1 MVNYNM
7 YLDFWEVAY
16 GYHVKSKGRDL
27 DDTFSITM
35 ELERPLLYDELKN
48 EEFIEEEK
56 NKNNNLIKIITG
68 IIVIGIVSLFIW
80 ANDSYKPQALAK
92 EALISDNTVEVKI
105 DKFISFTPKKIEAT
119 KGFIFYPGAKVDP
132 ESYAPLC
139 RKIAEQGYEVVIVN
153 MPMNLAILSY
163 NRGEKVINE
172 YSNIKNW
179 VVGGHSLG
187 GTMAAKFASENT
199 AVDGAVLLSSY
210 PIGDELKN
218 MGKEV
223 LSIWGSKDGIV
234 NSENLIKSKEKLPE
248 DTTYVEIEGANHS
261 QFGDYGDQKG
271 DDSPI
276 INREE
281 QIDIAAK
288 NIINFINTIK

>member
-1 MVNYNM
+1 MK
-7 YLDFWEVAY
+7 DD
-16 GYHVKSKGRDL
+16 VKSKGRDL

-48 EEFIEEEK
+48 EELIKEEK

-105 DKFISFTPKKIEAT
+105 DKFISFTPKNIEVT

-139 RKIAEQGYEVVIVN
+139 RKIAEQGYEVVIVK

-199 AVDGAVLLSSY
+199 AVDGVVLLSSY

-234 NSENLIKSKEKLPE
+234 NFEKLIKSKEKLPE

-261 QFGDYGDQKG
+261 QFGDYGEQKG

-288 NIINFINTIK
+288 DIINFISTIK

>member
-1 MVNYNM
+1 MK
-7 YLDFWEVAY
+7 DD
-16 GYHVKSKGRDL
+16 VKSKGRDL

-48 EEFIEEEK
+48 EEFIEEER

-80 ANDSYKPQALAK
+80 ANDSYKPQELAK

-105 DKFISFTPKKIEAT
+105 DKFISFTPKNIEAT

-172 YSNIKNW
+172 YSNIKKW

-199 AVDGAVLLSSY
+199 AVDGVVLLSSY

-234 NSENLIKSKEKLPE
+234 NFENLIKSKEKLPE

-261 QFGDYGDQKG
+261 QFGDYGEQKG

>member
-1 MVNYNM
+1 MK
-7 YLDFWEVAY
+7 DD
-16 GYHVKSKGRDL
+16 VKSKGRNL

-48 EEFIEEEK
+48 EEFIKEEK

-68 IIVIGIVSLFIW
+68 IIVIGIVGLFIW

-105 DKFISFTPKKIEAT
+105 DKFISFTPKNIEVT

-139 RKIAEQGYEVVIVN
+139 RKIAEQGYEVVIVK
-153 MPMNLAILSY
+153 MPMNLAIFSY
-163 NRGEKVINE
+163 NRGEKVIDE
-172 YSNIKNW
+172 YSNIKKW

-187 GTMAAKFASENT
+187 GTMAAKFASENS
-199 AVDGAVLLSSY
+199 AVDGVVLLSSY
-210 PIGDELKN
+210 PIGDELKS

-234 NSENLIKSKEKLPE
+234 NFEKLIKSKEKLPE

-261 QFGDYGDQKG
+261 QFGDYGEQRG
-271 DDSPI
+271 DDTPI

-281 QIDIAAK
+281 QMDIAAK
-288 NIINFINTIK
+288 DIIKFMSAIK

>member
-1 MVNYNM
+1 MK
-7 YLDFWEVAY
+7 DD
-16 GYHVKSKGRDL
+16 VKSKGRDL

-48 EEFIEEEK
+48 EEFIEEER

-172 YSNIKNW
+172 YSNIKKW

-199 AVDGAVLLSSY
+199 AVDGVVLLSSY

-234 NSENLIKSKEKLPE
+234 NFENLIKSKEKLPE

-261 QFGDYGDQKG
+261 QFGDYGEQKG

>member
-1 MVNYNM
+1 MK
-7 YLDFWEVAY
+7 DD
-16 GYHVKSKGRDL
+16 VKSKGRDL

-68 IIVIGIVSLFIW
+68 IIVIGIVGLFIW

-105 DKFISFTPKKIEAT
+105 DKFISFTPKNIEVT

-199 AVDGAVLLSSY
+199 AVDGVVLLSSY
-210 PIGDELKN
+210 TIGDELKN

-234 NSENLIKSKEKLPE
+234 NFENLIKSKEKLPE

>member
-1 MVNYNM
+1 MK
-7 YLDFWEVAY
+7 DD
-16 GYHVKSKGRDL
+16 VKSKGRDL

-48 EEFIEEEK
+48 EEFIEEER

-80 ANDSYKPQALAK
+80 ANDSYKPQELAK

-105 DKFISFTPKKIEAT
+105 DKFISFTPKNIEAT

-172 YSNIKNW
+172 YSNIKKW

-199 AVDGAVLLSSY
+199 AVDGVVLLSSY

-218 MGKEV
+218 MGKDV

-234 NSENLIKSKEKLPE
+234 NFENLIKSKEKLPE

-261 QFGDYGDQKG
+261 QFGDYGEQKG

>member
-1 MVNYNM
+1 MK
-7 YLDFWEVAY
+7 DD
-16 GYHVKSKGRDL
+16 VKSKGRNL

-48 EEFIEEEK
+48 EVFIEEDRK
-56 NKNNNLIKIITG
+56 NKNNNLMKIIIGT
-68 IIVIGIVSLFIW
+68 IVIGIIGLFIW
-80 ANDSYKPQALAK
+80 ANDSYKPQELAK

-105 DKFISFTPKKIEAT
+105 DKFISFTPKNIEAT
-119 KGFIFYPGAKVDP
+119 KGFIFYPGAKVEP

-139 RKIAEQGYEVVIVN
+139 RRIAEQGYEVVIVN
-153 MPMNLAILSY
+153 MPMNLAVFSY
-163 NRGEKVINE
+163 NRGEKVIDE
-172 YSNIKNW
+172 YSNIKKW

-187 GTMAAKFASENT
+187 GTMAAKFASENS
-199 AVDGAVLLSSY
+199 AVDGVVLLSSY
-210 PIGDELKN
+210 PIGDELKS

-234 NSENLIKSKEKLPE
+234 NFEKLIKSKEKLPE

-261 QFGDYGDQKG
+261 QFGDYGEQRG
-271 DDSPI
+271 DDTPI

-281 QIDIAAK
+281 QMDIAAK
-288 NIINFINTIK
+288 DIIKFMSAIK

>member
-1 MVNYNM
+1 MK
-7 YLDFWEVAY
+7 DD
-16 GYHVKSKGRDL
+16 VKSKGRDL

-48 EEFIEEEK
+48 EEFIEEER

-80 ANDSYKPQALAK
+80 ANDSYKPQELAK

-105 DKFISFTPKKIEAT
+105 DKFISFTPKNIEAT

-172 YSNIKNW
+172 YSNIKKW

-199 AVDGAVLLSSY
+199 AVDGVVLLSSY

-234 NSENLIKSKEKLPE
+234 NFENLIKSKEKLPE

>member
-1 MVNYNM
+1 MK
-7 YLDFWEVAY
+7 DD
-16 GYHVKSKGRDL
+16 VKSKGRDL

-68 IIVIGIVSLFIW
+68 IIVIGIVGLFIW

-139 RKIAEQGYEVVIVN
+139 RKIAEQGYEVVIVK

-199 AVDGAVLLSSY
+199 AVDGVVLLSSY

-234 NSENLIKSKEKLPE
+234 NFENLIKSKEKLPE

>member
-1 MVNYNM
+1 MK
-7 YLDFWEVAY
+7 DD
-16 GYHVKSKGRDL
+16 VKSKGRDL

-48 EEFIEEEK
+48 EEFIEEER

-68 IIVIGIVSLFIW
+68 IIVIGIVGLFIW

-105 DKFISFTPKKIEAT
+105 DKFISFTPKNIEAT

-199 AVDGAVLLSSY
+199 AVNGVILLSSY

-234 NSENLIKSKEKLPE
+234 NFENLIKSKEKLPE

-261 QFGDYGDQKG
+261 QFGDYGEQKG